1 MNENLT
7 KGLIEPSLK
16 KFYFAM
22 NQWLSVEKYH
32 SLLLINAIG
41 FIFSD

>member
-16 KFYFAM
+16 LYFAM
-22 NQWLSVEKYH
+22 NQWLSIEKYH